1 MLEDQAYERGQSGL
15 ALFLVELL
23 QYLEL
28 QAHVAR
34 RLQGKE
40 FTEASVMAL
49 TSTKTKRLHTR
60 LEARLYDIA
69 QREADQRRVPLR
81 AKFYGK
87 G

>member
-1 MLEDQAYERGQSGL
+1 MLEDQAYEHGQSGL

-49 TSTKTKRLHTR
+49 TPTKTKRLHTR
-60 LEARLYDIA
+60 LEAGLYEIA
-69 QREADQRRVPLR
+69 QRDDQRRVPLR
-81 AKFYGK
+81 AIVEAA
-87 G
+87 